1 MRTTGKFYIVNERND
16 SIKAAFLTSLPIL
29 WNRNGEFCVIPK
41 AVVQNAI
48 DVNKMYGQS
57 ANKVTVPII
66 NLWWRDGIPISNLA
80 GRALLSE

>member
-1 MRTTGKFYIVNERND
+1 MRTIGKFYIVNEHND
-16 SIKAAFLTSLPIL
+16 NIKVAFLTSLPII

-57 ANKVTVPII
+57 TNKVTVPII
-66 NLWWRDGIPISNLA
+66 NLWWCSGIRISNLA
-80 GRALLSE
+80 GRALIGE